1 MKNIIFIDWDDTLFP
16 TSWINNNKIDCT
28 NKEDINKYKLF
39 FLELDKSITNLLE
52 IITDNNNN
60 LVYIVTNANKKWV
73 EICLSVLPKT
83 SSIIK
88 KDVIIISAKDKYNQ
102 KTNSIVDWKIL
113 TFKDV
118 INDVYINNMS
128 DSLNQNI
135 SDSLNQ
141 NMYAPI
147 TMTEPIHIIR
157 SNGSNSINGS
167 NGING
172 SNSINGLNGI
182 NQFIGNIISIGDSN
196 YEYTALVKLYEYL
209 KNNGFKLYNTSKKKE
224 KEFLLKNIKLIDKPE
239 FDILINELYALK
251 KNINIIIEQKDIV
264 DVLLEP

>member
-52 IITDNNNN
+52 IITDNNDNV
-60 LVYIVTNANKKWV
+60 VYIVTNANKKWV
-73 EICLSVLPKT
+73 ELCLLVLPKT
-83 SSIIK
+83 SSIIE

-102 KTNSIVDWKIL
+102 KTNSIIDWKIL

-118 INDVYINNMS
+118 VNDVYINNMYDS
-128 DSLNQNI
+128 LNQNMYDSLNQNI

-141 NMYAPI
+141 NIYAPI
-147 TMTEPIHIIR
+147 TMTKPLDINR
-157 SNGSNSINGS
+157 SNDMKNPIS
-167 NGING
+167 
-172 SNSINGLNGI
+172 I

-196 YEYTALVKLYEYL
+196 YEYTALIKLYEYL
-209 KNNGFKLYNTSKKKE
+209 KNNGFKLYNTSTKKE
-224 KEFLLKNIKLIDKPE
+224 KEFLLKNIKLVDKPE